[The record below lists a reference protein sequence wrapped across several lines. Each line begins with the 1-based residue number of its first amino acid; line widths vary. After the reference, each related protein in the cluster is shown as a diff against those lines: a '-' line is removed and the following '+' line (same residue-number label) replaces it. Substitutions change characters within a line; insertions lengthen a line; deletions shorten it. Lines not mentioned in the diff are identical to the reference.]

1 MSTQGIIDG
10 LWRGERKCIDPNA
23 GDVDLWIQVWEELH
37 LLTSKEML
45 VEVEHVKAHRT
56 KKYKKDMSHFE
67 KFVTENADEL
77 AKGAMM
83 DDGFVA
89 EARAKTMQQEREE
102 VYAALQCAA
111 SFHCLVEEWKDC
123 AEIKPQ
129 PKEKWTF
136 CGQEKGGNKASTGM
150 VCCCQQVP
158 MHEMWKRQQVHEYA
172 RKIYRDGGSCQRIWE
187 HGEGDTWEGAIW

>member
-37 LLTSKEML
+37 LLTPKEML

-56 KKYKKDMSHFE
+56 KKYKKEMSHFE
-67 KFVTENADEL
+67 KFVTEKADEL

-83 DDGFVA
+83 DEGFVA

-102 VYAALQCAA
+102 VYAAMQCAA
-111 SFHCLVEEWKDC
+111 SFHCLVEDGKTVQKSSHSQKKSGPFVDKKREETRHRTEWC
-123 AEIKPQ
+123 AAVRCMR
-129 PKEKWTF
+129 
-136 CGQEKGGNKASTGM
+136 CGRGSKYMNMQGKSTG
-150 VCCCQQVP
+150 
-158 MHEMWKRQQVHEYA
+158 R
-172 RKIYRDGGSCQRIWE
+172 GSWQRIWK
-187 HGEGDTWEGAIW
+187 HGERDTWEGTIW